1 MSAMLLCK
9 SPILARISAVLRGVG
24 SVWSM
29 PRGDALLACESGF
42 FVGVDGRDGRESGS
56 VLTFLTG
63 RASNRDISIKS
74 DSSSLTLIR
83 GLVVFNRGLD
93 GRLDGTDATVI
104 VGCESK
110 SKRSRESDFVTL
122 ALAERRVRDK
132 EES

>member
-1 MSAMLLCK
+1 M
-9 SPILARISAVLRGVG
+9 
-24 SVWSM
+24 WNM

-63 RASNRDISIKS
+63 RASNRDRSINS
-74 DSSSLTLIR
+74 GSSSLTLMR
-83 GLVVFNRGLD
+83 GLDVFNRGLD
-93 GRLDGTDATVI
+93 GRLDGTDATVL

-110 SKRSRESDFVTL
+110 SKRSRESDFATL